1 LTPSVSGTPTLV
13 SDERLTMGRIMH
25 ADRFRKLLSAKGPYA
40 SVYFDDSHDTEDAA
54 AQLDIKLR
62 ELRSQLDDQGADAAV
77 SDRIERAVRG
87 SSPPVG
93 KSGRAIVLGSE
104 DVVLDEVLV
113 RPAPSPL
120 VRVSELP
127 YVVPVV
133 EYGYERPTYVVV
145 AVDHAGGDIEVHHD
159 GRVRKETVDGEGYPV
174 HKASGAET
182 SGYGDP
188 QRGAE
193 NARGKNVASV
203 ADRVTALADELSPEV
218 VFIVG
223 EVQSRSDLMADLP
236 ERVADRCVEVNAGA
250 RTSIDE
256 HQLHDAISDQIERKH
271 FAAVDDV
278 ADRFTA
284 ELGRGSGL
292 ATEGLAGVTAAL
304 RGGAVETLIIG
315 DMGEATVVAGD
326 DLATVSPNADVLSQL
341 GEAPQRVLRADEA
354 LPMVAISTS
363 ASLVPAAARLKP
375 ADGVGAILRYSV
387 T

>member
-1 LTPSVSGTPTLV
+1 
-13 SDERLTMGRIMH
+13 MQ
-25 ADRFRKLLSAKGPYA
+25 ADRFRQLLSSKGPYA

-62 ELRSQLDDQGADAAV
+62 ELRSQLDEQGADASV
-77 SDRIERAVRG
+77 TERLERAVRG

-93 KSGRAIVLGSE
+93 KSGRAIVLGS
-104 DVVLDEVLV
+104 DSVVLDEALV
-113 RPAPSPL
+113 RPASSPV
-120 VRVSELP
+120 VRVSDLP
-127 YVVPVV
+127 YVVPIV
-133 EYGYERPTYVVV
+133 EYSFQRPAFAVV
-145 AVDHAGGDIEVHHD
+145 AVDHAGADIEIHHD

-203 ADRVTALADELSPEV
+203 AHRVTALVDELSPEV
-218 VFIVG
+218 LFIVG
-223 EVQSRSDLMADLP
+223 EVQSRSDLLTDLP
-236 ERVADRCVEVNAGA
+236 ERVADRCIEVNAGA

-256 HQLHDAISDQIERKH
+256 RHLHQAISDQIERRH
-271 FAAVDDV
+271 FAAVDDI

-315 DMGEATVVAGD
+315 EMGDATVVAGD

-341 GEAPQRVLRADEA
+341 GEAPGQTLRADEA
-354 LPMVAISTS
+354 LPMVAISTG
-363 ASLVPAAARLKP
+363 ASLVPAAARIKP